1 MICLDRGTKS
11 KFEFPAKFKITVFS
25 GILVA
30 YLTAWATENLFA
42 SLWIFLVH
50 VEVENKAETKIVSFN
65 LLRALASYRDKPNET
80 TLKS

>member
-11 KFEFPAKFKITVFS
+11 KFEFPARFKITVFS

-42 SLWIFLVH
+42 SLGIFLVH
-50 VEVENKAETKIVSFN
+50 VEVENRAEIVSFN
-65 LLRALASYRDKPNET
+65 LLSALASYRDNPNET